1 MKKDE
6 AVYTMGYIKEVCYDI
21 DDMVISF
28 NLTNHKDELIVELGI
43 FKTAIS
49 KLFLVMGY
57 VRTEYQGV

>member
-6 AVYTMGYIKEVCYDI
+6 AVTMGSIKEVCYDI
-21 DDMVISF
+21 DDMVVSF
-28 NLTNHKDELIVELGI
+28 ILTDHKDELIVELEI

-57 VRTEYQGV
+57 VRTEYQDV